1 MLKVVIYEDNTDLR
15 AALAAL
21 IGGTHGYEI
30 VGSFRDCTN
39 VVEQCRILSPD
50 VLLMDIDMPTMSGIE
65 GTRLIKK
72 VMPSVEIVILTVFDD
87 DDRVFEAVV
96 AGASGYLLKQT
107 PPAQILSALLEV
119 KAGGAPMTPVIAR
132 KVLGFTQ
139 LQQKKDETLLDLLSS
154 RELEVLKSLSKG
166 LSYKMVADE
175 LGISIDTI
183 RSHIRRIYDKLHV
196 NSLPEAVSKVFL
208 K

>member
-15 AALAAL
+15 AALAVL
-21 IGGTHGYEI
+21 IGGTQGYEL
-30 VGSFRDCTN
+30 VGSFGDCTN
-39 VVEQCRILSPD
+39 VVEQCRALCPD
-50 VLLMDIDMPTMSGIE
+50 VSLMDIDMPKMSGIE
-65 GTRLIKK
+65 GARLLKK
-72 VMPSVEIVILTVFDD
+72 AIPSVEIVMLTVFDD

-119 KAGGAPMTPVIAR
+119 KAGGAPMTPAIAR
-132 KVLGFTQ
+132 KVLSFTQ
-139 LQQKKDETLLDLLSS
+139 QQQKKDEALLDALSS

-166 LSYKMVADE
+166 LSYKMAADA
-175 LGISIDTI
+175 LGISIETV
-183 RSHIRRIYDKLHV
+183 RSHVRKIYDKVHV
-196 NSLPEAVSKVFL
+196 NSLPEAVSKAFL